1 MMADRHVSERQK
13 GFDDR
18 WISGRHTDIFDS
30 RVAFAKSTIVKALF
44 SNFTSRATGYNYL
57 FEL

>member
-30 RVAFAKSTIVKALF
+30 RVAFAKSTIGQSFVFKFYQQGNWIQLPI
-44 SNFTSRATGYNYL
+44 
-57 FEL
+57 